1 MGVLIPLLLITF
13 CCLIIWRAGDGFMVA
28 SEYVGRNLSEG
39 VRGATINAIASSM
52 PEVFTSLFFL
62 FVLQQ
67 DGIGFTGGIGTTAG
81 SAIFNSMV
89 IPAVAVL
96 AVISMGLTKNVQVS
110 RKVMLRD
117 GIALIIAE
125 FIFLILISGDTLRWY
140 HGLILMLVYVVY
152 IVYMFASMNKKERD
166 EMLEESHLTE
176 EDFDVDHEKNESL
189 IKAIFTFDLERIF
202 IGKNKLNGSN
212 AWSLLIFSTLSIAAV
227 CFFLVIGCEWIGTGI
242 GAMPVP
248 GSDATPEALEAYKE
262 SQSYHLFGMEFVG
275 LGIPVM
281 FVALILASAASSFPD
296 TIISMKDAKKG
307 NYDDAISN
315 ALGSNI
321 FDVCFALGLP
331 LMIFTLMN
339 GPIEMPEAIVRQSTE
354 LRFLL
359 WLLTIVVVIMFIS
372 GKYLGKGKSYF
383 LLGMYGLFVVYVVGR
398 GTGSEIAQS
407 IADWLVATA
416 HLLGIG

>member
-1 MGVLIPLLLITF
+1 
-13 CCLIIWRAGDGFMVA
+13 MVA
-28 SEYVGRNLSEG
+28 SEYVGRNLSDG

-96 AVISMGLTKNVQVS
+96 AVISMGLTKNVEVS

-125 FIFLILISGDTLRWY
+125 FIFLILISGSTLHWY

-152 IVYMFASMNKKERD
+152 IVYMFASMNKKD
-166 EMLEESHLTE
+166 KDHMLEESHLSD
-176 EDFDVDHEKNESL
+176 EDFEDENRGKGSML
-189 IKAIFTFDLERIF
+189 KGILTFDLERIF
-202 IGKNKLNGSN
+202 IGKSRLGGKN
-212 AWSLLIFSTLSIAAV
+212 AWTLLIFSTLSIAGV
-227 CFFLVIGCEWIGTGI
+227 CFFLVKGCEWIGTG
-242 GAMPVP
+242 P
-248 GSDATPEALEAYKE
+248 GSGPGGED
-262 SQSYHLFGMEFVG
+262 SYHLFGMEFVG

-296 TIISMKDAKKG
+296 TVISIGDAKKG

-339 GPIEMPEAIVRQSTE
+339 GPIEMPEAIVKQSTE

-359 WLLTIVVVIMFIS
+359 WLLTIVVVVMFIS
-372 GKYLGKGKSYF
+372 GRYLGKGKSYL
-383 LLGMYGLFVVYVVGR
+383 LLGMYALFVVYVVGR
-398 GTGSEIAQS
+398 GTGSAIAQS

>member
-1 MGVLIPLLLITF
+1 MGVLIPLLLIAF

-152 IVYMFASMNKKERD
+152 IIYMFASMNKKERE

-176 EDFDVDHEKNESL
+176 EDFDIDHEKNESI

-212 AWSLLIFSTLSIAAV
+212 AWSLLIFSTLSIAGV
-227 CFFLVIGCEWIGTGI
+227 CFFLVKGCEWIGTG
-242 GAMPVP
+242 P
-248 GSDATPEALEAYKE
+248 GSGPGGED
-262 SQSYHLFGMEFVG
+262 SYHLFGMEFVG